1 MEFLLVEYY
10 NYPKERDTDIPLCIS
25 LQRKM
30 MLNDGGS
37 AQVVDSLRSLISS
50 SSSGTTYV
58 EARYQSRLASEV
70 NFTNGELER
79 IRVVENTGCGI
90 RVLVDG
96 CWGFTS
102 TSNIS
107 SEVLKES
114 VNQAISAARMLAGP
128 KKNKVKGLIESKM
141 ITGTFRTAANNNNSD
156 NNNLSDISI
165 EQKVQVTK
173 EAEKEARSNKE
184 VKTAS
189 CTYRDMLDHKVIIN
203 SDGADIEIYDSKP
216 EFSITAIARKAS
228 QSATAHEGV
237 GITGG
242 WEDLFKKKSHLEY
255 ARTASGR
262 AAKLLDA
269 RHVSGKKTTVIL
281 DPAMVGLL
289 SHEAIGHT
297 VEADFVLSGSVVK
310 DKIGSKVAS
319 DLVTLVDSGKSEIAG
334 NACGTIIVDDEGV
347 AAGRTAIIEKGILKS
362 FLHNRESAMIFGTA
376 STGNARAFQYSDEPL
391 IRMRNTYIEP
401 GGDKLSD
408 MIRETK
414 HGYIIKGARNG
425 QADANGEFMFGAEEV
440 YLIENGEEKEL
451 LRGASISGNA
461 FEVLQSVDMI
471 GNEFQY
477 DIGTGYCGKYQPAK
491 VDGGGP
497 YIRCTAIIGGLQ
509 E

>member
-1 MEFLLVEYY
+1 
-10 NYPKERDTDIPLCIS
+10 
-25 LQRKM
+25 M
-30 MLNDGGS
+30 MRNG
-37 AQVVDSLRSLISS
+37 AQVADNLRLLISS
-50 SSSGTTYV
+50 SKSATYV
-58 EARYQSRLASEV
+58 EARYQSRVASEV
-70 NFTNGELER
+70 NFINGELER
-79 IRVVENTGCGI
+79 IRVVENAGCGI

-107 SEVLKES
+107 SEALKES
-114 VNQAISAARMLAGP
+114 LSQAVSAARILARI

-141 ITGTFRTAANNNNSD
+141 ITGTFRTAANSGD
-156 NNNLSDISI
+156 NNLSDISI
-165 EQKVQVTK
+165 GQKVQVTK
-173 EAEKEARSNKE
+173 EAEKEARRNRA

-189 CTYRDMLDHKVIIN
+189 CTYRDTLDHKVIIN

-216 EFSITAIARKAS
+216 EFSVTAIARKAS
-228 QSATAHEGV
+228 QSVTAHEGV
-237 GITGG
+237 GVTGG
-242 WEDLFKKKSHLEY
+242 WDDLFKKKSHLEY
-255 ARTASGR
+255 SRVASAR
-262 AAKLLDA
+262 AAKLLNA
-269 RHVSGKKTTVIL
+269 RHVGGKKTTVIL

-289 SHEAIGHT
+289 SHEAVGHT

-310 DKIGSKVAS
+310 DKIGTKVAS
-319 DLVTLVDSGKSEIAG
+319 DLVTLVDSGRSEIAT
-334 NACGTIIVDDEGV
+334 NAGGTIIVDDEGV
-347 AAGRTAIIEKGILKS
+347 VAGRTAIIEKGMLRS
-362 FLHNRESAMIFGTA
+362 FLHDRESAMIFGAA

-401 GGDKLSD
+401 GDDKLND

-440 YLIENGEEKEL
+440 HWIENGEVKEL

-461 FEVLQSVDMI
+461 FEVLQSVDMV

-497 YIRCTAIIGGLQ
+497 YIRCMAIIGGVQ

>member
-1 MEFLLVEYY
+1 M
-10 NYPKERDTDIPLCIS
+10 
-25 LQRKM
+25 KM
-30 MLNDGGS
+30 MRNG
-37 AQVVDSLRSLISS
+37 AQVADSLRLLISS
-50 SSSGTTYV
+50 SNGATYV
-58 EARYQSRLASEV
+58 EARYQSRMASEV
-70 NFTNGELER
+70 NFMNGELER
-79 IRVVENTGCGI
+79 IRVVENAGCGI

-107 SEVLKES
+107 SEALKES
-114 VNQAISAARMLAGP
+114 LSQAVSAARILART

-141 ITGTFRTAANNNNSD
+141 VTGTFRTATNSD
-156 NNNLSDISI
+156 NNLSDINI

-173 EAEKEARSNKE
+173 EAEKEARSNRV

-189 CTYRDMLDHKVIIN
+189 CTYRDTLDHKVIIN

-216 EFSITAIARKAS
+216 EFSVTAIARKAS

-255 ARTASGR
+255 ARIASAR

-319 DLVTLVDSGKSEIAG
+319 DLVTLVDSGKSEIAS
-334 NACGTIIVDDEGV
+334 NAGGTIIVDDEGV

-401 GGDKLSD
+401 GEDKLND

-414 HGYIIKGARNG
+414 RGYIIKGARNG

-440 YLIENGEEKEL
+440 YLIENGEVKEL

-461 FEVLQSVDMI
+461 FDVLQSVDMV

>member
-1 MEFLLVEYY
+1 
-10 NYPKERDTDIPLCIS
+10 
-25 LQRKM
+25 M
-30 MLNDGGS
+30 MRNG
-37 AQVVDSLRSLISS
+37 AQVADNLRLLISS
-50 SSSGTTYV
+50 SKSATYV
-58 EARYQSRLASEV
+58 EARYQSRVASEV
-70 NFTNGELER
+70 NFINGELER
-79 IRVVENTGCGI
+79 IRVVENAGCGI

-96 CWGFTS
+96 CWGFSS

-107 SEVLKES
+107 NDALKDS
-114 VNQAISAARMLAGP
+114 RDQAIVAARTLART
-128 KKNKVKGLIESKM
+128 KKNKVKGLTESKM
-141 ITGTFRTAANNNNSD
+141 TRGTFSTSASSD
-156 NNNLSDISI
+156 NLSDISI
-165 EQKVQVTK
+165 EQKVRVAK
-173 EAEKEARSNKE
+173 EAEKEARSNRA

-189 CTYRDMLDHKVIIN
+189 CTYRDMLDDKVIIN
-203 SDGADIEIYDSKP
+203 SDGADIEIHDSKP
-216 EFSITAIARKAS
+216 EFSVTAIARKAS
-228 QSATAHEGV
+228 QSVTAHEGV
-237 GITGG
+237 GVTGG
-242 WEDLFKKKSHLEY
+242 WDDLFKKKSHLEY
-255 ARTASGR
+255 ARIASAR

-310 DKIGSKVAS
+310 DKIGTKVAS
-319 DLVTLVDSGKSEIAG
+319 DLVTLVDSGRSEIAT
-334 NACGTIIVDDEGV
+334 NAGGTIIVDDEGV
-347 AAGRTAIIEKGILKS
+347 VAGRTAIIEKGMLKS
-362 FLHNRESAMIFGTA
+362 FLHNRESAMIFGAA

-401 GGDKLSD
+401 GDDKLND
-408 MIRETK
+408 MTRETK

-440 YLIENGEEKEL
+440 HLIENGEVKEL

-461 FEVLQSVDMI
+461 FEVLQSVDMV

-497 YIRCTAIIGGLQ
+497 YIRCTAIIGGVQ

>member
-1 MEFLLVEYY
+1 
-10 NYPKERDTDIPLCIS
+10 
-25 LQRKM
+25 M
-30 MLNDGGS
+30 MQNG
-37 AQVVDSLRSLISS
+37 AQVADSLRLLISTS
-50 SSSGTTYV
+50 HGATYV
-58 EARYQSRLASEV
+58 EARYQSRVTSEV
-70 NFTNGELER
+70 NFINGELER
-79 IRVVENTGCGI
+79 IRVVENAGCGI

-102 TSNIS
+102 TSDTS
-107 SEVLKES
+107 GQALKQSFNEA
-114 VNQAISAARMLAGP
+114 VSAARILAQT
-128 KKNKVKGLIESKM
+128 KKNKVQGLIESKM
-141 ITGTFRTAANNNNSD
+141 ITGTFRTAGNSD
-156 NNNLSDISI
+156 NNLSDVSI

-173 EAEKEARSNKE
+173 EAEKEARSNRE

-189 CTYRDMLDHKVIIN
+189 CTYRDTLDYKVIVN

-216 EFSITAIARKAS
+216 EFSVTAIARKAS

-237 GITGG
+237 GVTGG
-242 WEDLFKKKSHLEY
+242 WDDLLKKKSHLEY
-255 ARTASGR
+255 ARTAAGR
-262 AAKLLDA
+262 AARLLDA
-269 RHVSGKKTTVIL
+269 RHVSGKKTTMIL

-310 DKIGSKVAS
+310 DKIGRKVAS

-334 NACGTIIVDDEGV
+334 NAGGTIIVDDEGV
-347 AAGRTAIIEKGILKS
+347 AAGRIAIIDKGTLKS
-362 FLHNRESAMIFGTA
+362 FLHNRESALIFDTD
-376 STGNARAFQYSDEPL
+376 STGNSRAFQYSDEPL

-401 GGDKLSD
+401 GEDKLND
-408 MIRETK
+408 MIKETK
-414 HGYIIKGARNG
+414 QGYIIKGARNG

-440 YLIENGEEKEL
+440 YLIENGEMKEL

-461 FEVLQSVDMI
+461 FEVLQSVDMV

-497 YIRCTAIIGGLQ
+497 HIRCTAMIGGLQ

>member
-1 MEFLLVEYY
+1 M
-10 NYPKERDTDIPLCIS
+10 
-25 LQRKM
+25 
-30 MLNDGGS
+30 
-37 AQVVDSLRSLISS
+37 ISS
-50 SSSGTTYV
+50 SKSATYV
-58 EARYQSRLASEV
+58 EGRYQSRVTSEV
-70 NFTNGELER
+70 NFMNGELER
-79 IRVVENTGCGI
+79 IRVVETTGCGI
-90 RVLVDG
+90 RALVDG
-96 CWGFTS
+96 CWGFSS
-102 TSNIS
+102 TSNVS
-107 SEVLKES
+107 DAALKES
-114 VNQAISAARMLAGP
+114 LREAISAAHILSEI
-128 KKNKVKGLIESKM
+128 KKNKVKGLAQSKM
-141 ITGTFRTAANNNNSD
+141 VTGSFRTAPNRK
-156 NNNLSDISI
+156 NNNLSDIGI
-165 EQKVQVTK
+165 EQKVQVAR
-173 EAEKEARSNKE
+173 EGEKAARSNRA

-189 CTYRDMLDHKVIIN
+189 CIYRDMLDHKVIVN
-203 SDGADIEIYDSKP
+203 SDGANIEIYDSKP
-216 EFSITAIARKAS
+216 EFSVTAIAKKAG

-237 GITGG
+237 GVTGG
-242 WEDLFKKKSHLEY
+242 WNDLFKKKSHLQC
-255 ARTASGR
+255 AIAASDR

-269 RHVSGKKTTVIL
+269 RHVSGEKTTMIL

-319 DLVTLVDSGKSEIAG
+319 DLVTLVDSGRSEIAS
-334 NACGTIIVDDEGV
+334 NAGGTIIVDDEGV

-376 STGNARAFQYSDEPL
+376 STGSARAFQYSDEPL

-401 GGDKLSD
+401 GSDKLAD
-408 MIRETK
+408 MIKETK

-440 YLIENGEEKEL
+440 YLIEKGEVKEL

-461 FEVLQSVDMI
+461 FEVLQSVDMV

-497 YIRCTAIIGGLQ
+497 YIMCTAMIGGLQ
-509 E
+509 Q

>member
-1 MEFLLVEYY
+1 MT
-10 NYPKERDTDIPLCIS
+10 R
-25 LQRKM
+25 
-30 MLNDGGS
+30 
-37 AQVVDSLRSLISS
+37 
-50 SSSGTTYV
+50 GT
-58 EARYQSRLASEV
+58 
-70 NFTNGELER
+70 F
-79 IRVVENTGCGI
+79 
-90 RVLVDG
+90 
-96 CWGFTS
+96 S
-102 TSNIS
+102 TSASN
-107 SEVLKES
+107 
-114 VNQAISAARMLAGP
+114 
-128 KKNKVKGLIESKM
+128 
-141 ITGTFRTAANNNNSD
+141 D
-156 NNNLSDISI
+156 NLSDINI
-165 EQKVQVTK
+165 EQKVQVAK
-173 EAEKEARSNKE
+173 EAEKEARSNRA

-203 SDGADIEIYDSKP
+203 SDGADIEIHDSKP
-216 EFSITAIARKAS
+216 EFSVTAIARRAS
-228 QSATAHEGV
+228 QSVTAHEGV
-237 GITGG
+237 GVTGA
-242 WEDLFKKKSHLEY
+242 WDDLFKKKSHLEY
-255 ARTASGR
+255 ARIASAR

-310 DKIGSKVAS
+310 DKIGTKVAS
-319 DLVTLVDSGKSEIAG
+319 DLVTLVDSGRSEIAT
-334 NACGTIIVDDEGV
+334 NAGGTIIVDDEGV
-347 AAGRTAIIEKGILKS
+347 IAGRTAIIEKGMLKS
-362 FLHNRESAMIFGTA
+362 FLHNRESAMIFGAA

-401 GGDKLSD
+401 GVDKLND

-440 YLIENGEEKEL
+440 HLIENGEEKEL

-461 FEVLQSVDMI
+461 FEVLQSVDMV

-497 YIRCTAIIGGLQ
+497 YIRCTAIIGGVQ